1 VNVLTAVFAS
11 STNSTSTISDVEPGL
26 LGFLVVAA
34 LGLALV
40 FLLRSMNKQFRKL
53 GPKPEEDE
61 AEGASVAGAS
71 AAAGQRPL
79 RGLAA
84 HRAAMAAAEATAN
97 AESDA
102 KRDLPGHCLTGPLA
116 PAAAPAT
123 PTRRGALP
131 RAAPTSPGR

>member
-1 VNVLTAVFAS
+1 MNVLTTVLAS

-40 FLLRSMNKQFRKL
+40 FLLRSMNKQFKKI
-53 GPKPEEDE
+53 GPKPEESE
-61 AEGASVAGAS
+61 AEGAS
-71 AAAGQRPL
+71 AAASQRPL

-84 HRAAMAAAEATAN
+84 HRAAMAAAAEAEAT

-102 KRDLPGHCLTGPLA
+102 ARDLPGQRA
-116 PAAAPAT
+116 RAAAAPAT

-131 RAAPTSPGR
+131 RAVPTSRER